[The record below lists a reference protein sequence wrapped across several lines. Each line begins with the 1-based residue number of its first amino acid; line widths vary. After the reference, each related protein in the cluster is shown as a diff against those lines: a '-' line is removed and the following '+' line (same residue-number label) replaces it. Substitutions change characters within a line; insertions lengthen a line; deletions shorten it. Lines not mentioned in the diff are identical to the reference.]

1 MKLKN
6 NPAFLIIAKSVLV
19 FVLFFITVSMA
30 SAQMPP
36 PGYERAKK
44 MQEERMK
51 ISPLDRDSITRIDT
65 VVIFDGETYEE
76 EIKVVQTRI
85 SIRDYCVLNLGMGN
99 PDILLDGQPH
109 TIIDPRTYNDMT
121 IRLNQAGKIDTIPK

>member
-1 MKLKN
+1 
-6 NPAFLIIAKSVLV
+6 
-19 FVLFFITVSMA
+19 
-30 SAQMPP
+30 MPP

-44 MQEERMK
+44 IQEERMK

-65 VVIFDGETYEE
+65 VVIFDSETYEE

-85 SIRDYCVLNLGMGN
+85 SVRDYCVLNLGMGN

-109 TIIDPRTYNDMT
+109 QIIDPRTYNDMT
-121 IRLNQAGKIDTIPK
+121 IRLNQAGKIDTIK

>member
-1 MKLKN
+1 MV
-6 NPAFLIIAKSVLV
+6 ITV
-19 FVLFFITVSMA
+19 FVA

-51 ISPLDRDSITRIDT
+51 ISPLDRDSLTRIDT
-65 VVIFDGETYEE
+65 VVIFDSETYEE

-85 SIRDYCVLNLGMGN
+85 SVRDYCTLNLGMGN